1 MEHELS
7 AGVLKVLLEGAAVDQ
22 MGGVVPG
29 CRTGTLAFDVLVVEG
44 LSLQC
49 PEVVQDLSGG
59 QPLEVDEQEPQ
70 EQATSAAAKRAGKG
84 VGQISLCQQELA
96 SHGFQHV
103 TGTCAF
109 FEFFSSRA
117 PLSMFAVG
125 LIVAVG
131 LRTLFRLDV
140 CDLCM
145 VSVACSVS
153 HACMASGGMSAPVSV
168 PCRFVVA
175 SLQFAL
181 DEPGAC
187 TGTKA
192 VDELMVEAAHF
203 WVEGVLN
210 GGQPLEL
217 LGCEASPT
225 AVSVNTE
232 LFLAESGVPVC
243 SRAGREASA
252 STSDGG
258 SWVSVRSSRS
268 HRNSRSGSFWW
279 QGEAKPQAAFAR
291 RGFSGDPFA
300 PAAG

>member
-1 MEHELS
+1 MLAWSSLS
-7 AGVLKVLLEGAAVDQ
+7 EFGPLRHVRDDAA
-22 MGGVVPG
+22 
-29 CRTGTLAFDVLVVEG
+29 CRTAIT
-44 LSLQC
+44 
-49 PEVVQDLSGG
+49 
-59 QPLEVDEQEPQ
+59 
-70 EQATSAAAKRAGKG
+70 
-84 VGQISLCQQELA
+84 
-96 SHGFQHV
+96 
-103 TGTCAF
+103 TC
-109 FEFFSSRA
+109 
-117 PLSMFAVG
+117 
-125 LIVAVG
+125 
-131 LRTLFRLDV
+131 V
-140 CDLCM
+140 C
-145 VSVACSVS
+145 VW
-153 HACMASGGMSAPVSV
+153 
-168 PCRFVVA
+168 
-175 SLQFAL
+175 
-181 DEPGAC
+181 PGAC

-203 WVEGVLN
+203 WGEGVLN

-225 AVSVNTE
+225 AVPVNTE

-300 PAAG
+300 LAAG